1 MKLAITGKG
10 GVGKTTVTAGL
21 ALTISQDK
29 KRVTVID
36 CDPDANLGLSLG
48 FNNSEDITP
57 ISEMKSLI
65 AQRTEVESLDAPVT
79 FFKLN
84 PQVDDIPDKYA
95 TEKDGVKLL
104 VMGKVYKAGAGCMCP
119 ENTFIKSLISH
130 LVLKKDETVLLDMVA
145 GSEHLGRATAKNVDA
160 FLIVVEPTQ
169 TSVATAQR
177 IKKLSS
183 EMGIK
188 NIFFVGNKIRQSAD
202 SDFLKKELK
211 EDLLGFIPFSK
222 ILEENRGK
230 FAFDAELK
238 AEFERVYQQLKK
250 GQK

>member
-1 MKLAITGKG
+1 MKIAITGKG

-21 ALTISQDK
+21 SLTISQDK
-29 KRVTVID
+29 KKVIVID

-48 FNNSEDITP
+48 FANSENITP

-65 AQRTEVESLDAPVT
+65 AERTGVESLDVPAT

-95 TEKDGVKLL
+95 AEKDGIKLL
-104 VMGKVYKAGAGCMCP
+104 VMGKVCKAGGGCMCP

-130 LVLKKDETVLLDMVA
+130 LVLKQGETVLLDMVA

-177 IKKLSS
+177 IRKLST

-188 NIFFVGNKIRQSAD
+188 NIFFVGNKIRQD
-202 SDFLKKELK
+202 SDREFLKKELK
-211 EDLLGFIPFSK
+211 DAFLGFVPFSK
-222 ILEENRGK
+222 TLDENRGK
-230 FAFDAELK
+230 FVFDEPLK
-238 AEFERVYQQLKK
+238 EEFSRIYKQLKDSE
-250 GQK
+250 